1 MASSAKASFST
12 AAIFPLIGNII
23 TLTKKVNLS
32 SSPHKK
38 LTCTE
43 GRERCPVQIP
53 RPTLPFQSPHQ
64 SMSHIKC
71 ASLLRSGQ
79 RWIAIFW
86 GCTCEFKN
94 EREKEKVKLTTFSS
108 FLQRIIN
115 RCVCGLSVLTH
126 TLRDQVR
133 GMVLMWGWFEQCS
146 LPHHCND
153 NRLCGKRGGE
163 EQQPPRGMPC
173 SPD

>member
-1 MASSAKASFST
+1 MKYYIYHILLSINLILILRVYTRIISQRIYLHISLSLSHSLTASLFPSLSLHLYIYMYIFIYKQLAYNITMCPYMASSAKASFST

-79 RWIAIFW
+79 RWIAIF
-86 GCTCEFKN
+86 
-94 EREKEKVKLTTFSS
+94 
-108 FLQRIIN
+108 
-115 RCVCGLSVLTH
+115 
-126 TLRDQVR
+126 
-133 GMVLMWGWFEQCS
+133 
-146 LPHHCND
+146 
-153 NRLCGKRGGE
+153 
-163 EQQPPRGMPC
+163 
-173 SPD
+173 